1 MKKVK
6 TDKGVFI
13 FLLVANKA
21 KEVYT
26 SGLFEIFKLYDDD
39 SEALVESMEDL
50 NDSLEKGMDIGI
62 SVGEVTHRDTV
73 TPLCFI

>member
-6 TDKGVFI
+6 TDKGVFV
-13 FLLVANKA
+13 FLLVTDKA

-26 SGLFEIFKLYDDD
+26 SGLFELYKLYDDD
-39 SEALVESMEDL
+39 SEALVESIEDL
-50 NDSLEKGMDIGI
+50 NDALEKGVDIGI